1 MKEETVIQENPGKR
15 NRKTFLTGR
24 GILVSLSSA
33 TLGRTY
39 IVNQENITIGRDS
52 SCDIC
57 LDDPL
62 VSKVHSRITVEDQRI
77 FKIEDL
83 GSTNGTYLNKKRLSR
98 PTQMYYSDRVVIGS
112 SIFRFFIEETLD
124 KTM

>member
-1 MKEETVIQENPGKR
+1 MEEETVIQVNPKKR
-15 NRKTFLTGR
+15 NKKTFLTGR
-24 GILVSLSSA
+24 GVLVNLSSA
-33 TLGRTY
+33 DLGKTY
-39 IVNQENITIGRDS
+39 IINQEAITIGRDS

-62 VSKVHSRITVEDQRI
+62 VSKVHSRITVEDNKI
-77 FKIEDL
+77 FRIEDL
-83 GSTNGTYLNKKRLSR
+83 GSTNGTFLNKKKLSR
-98 PTQMYYSDRVVIGS
+98 PSQMYYSDRVVIGG

>member
-1 MKEETVIQENPGKR
+1 MEEETIIQVNPKKR
-15 NRKTFLTGR
+15 NKKTFLTGR

-33 TLGRTY
+33 TLGKTY
-39 IVNQENITIGRDS
+39 IINQDNITVGRDT

-62 VSKVHSRITVEDQRI
+62 VSKVHSRITVEDGNI
-77 FKIEDL
+77 FRIEDL
-83 GSTNGTYLNKKRLSR
+83 ESTNGTYLNKKKLSK
-98 PTQMYYSDRVVIGS
+98 PTQMYYSDRIVIGG